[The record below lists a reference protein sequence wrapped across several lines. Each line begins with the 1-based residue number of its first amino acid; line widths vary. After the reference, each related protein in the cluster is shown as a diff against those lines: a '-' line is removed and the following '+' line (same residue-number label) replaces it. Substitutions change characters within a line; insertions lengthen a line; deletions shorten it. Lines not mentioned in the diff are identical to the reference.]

1 MKRPWRNGI
10 SGPWRLIA
18 VTYSIIGLDRE
29 AQMIGV
35 AVASGSLAV
44 GSRVPW
50 ARLGVG
56 GVATQAYT
64 NPALGPMILGFLEEG
79 LDARAALEAS
89 LKRDPEPQRRQVAVL
104 AWSGDS
110 AVFEGRW
117 IPPEHGY
124 VRGDDYVCLGN
135 LLKTRRVVEEM
146 CRAFVETRSTL
157 PRRLLEALRAGSR
170 AGGDARGDRSAAI
183 LVAGP
188 TEHGPLYDK
197 VLDLRVDLSRG
208 DPVEELQHL
217 AKLLGF

>member
-1 MKRPWRNGI
+1 
-10 SGPWRLIA
+10 L
-18 VTYSIIGLDRE
+18 TYSVIGLDRE
-29 AQMIGV
+29 YQMIGV
-35 AVASGSLAV
+35 AVASGSVAV

-79 LDARAALEAS
+79 LDARASLEAA
-89 LKRDPEPQRRQVAVL
+89 LRRDPSPDRRQVGVL

-124 VRGDDYVCLGN
+124 VVGDDYLCLGN
-135 LLKTRRVVEEM
+135 LLRSQGIVEEM
-146 CRAFVETRSTL
+146 CRVFRQTRSTL
-157 PRRLLEALRAGSR
+157 PRRLLEALKAGHR

-197 VLDLRVDLSRG
+197 VLDLRVDLGRTN
-208 DPVEELQHL
+208 PVEELELL
-217 AKLLGF
+217 AKLMGF